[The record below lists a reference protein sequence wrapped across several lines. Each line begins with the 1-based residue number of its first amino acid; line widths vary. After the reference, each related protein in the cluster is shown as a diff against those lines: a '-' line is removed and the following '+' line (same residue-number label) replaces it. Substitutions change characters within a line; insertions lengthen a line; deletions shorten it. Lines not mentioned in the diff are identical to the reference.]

1 MTTKILTLIAD
12 RFTKAE
18 LVDLLILAI
27 KESMESVIDLKTGLV
42 HRDAQ
47 SRMEAELEQIQ
58 AVILRHQR

>member
-1 MTTKILTLIAD
+1 KILTLIAD

-27 KESMESVIDLKTGLV
+27 KESMESVIDHNPVEGKIN
-42 HRDAQ
+42 RDAQ